1 MRIRNVAIAG
11 ALMLTVAACGDDGPS
26 EVSGTR
32 DDVRKVAAVKEVSH
46 KEKKT
51 KRVCASKKKDGS
63 CKSYKTVPDG
73 WKKVVDK
80 PGKPARWCVELDD
93 VNGDAG
99 KDDVW
104 YTVRQDDY
112 TKALFKAEDAGLK
125 FTPLREGC

>member
-11 ALMLTVAACGDDGPS
+11 ALVLTVAACGSDSDKP
-26 EVSGTR
+26 VSGTR
-32 DDVRKVAAVKEVSH
+32 DDVRKIAAVKEKSH
-46 KEKKT
+46 QEKKT
-51 KRVCASKKKDGS
+51 KRVCASKDKKGS

-73 WKKVVDK
+73 WKKVIDRHA
-80 PGKPARWCVELDD
+80 KPARYCVELDN

-125 FTPLREGC
+125 FTPLHEGC

>member
-11 ALMLTVAACGDDGPS
+11 ALMLTVAACGSSGPS
-26 EVSGTR
+26 EVSGSR
-32 DDVRKVAAVKEVSH
+32 DDVRKIAAVKEKSH
-46 KEKKT
+46 REKKT
-51 KRVCASKKKDGS
+51 KRVCASKNKSGS

-73 WKKVVDK
+73 WKKVIDRHAR
-80 PGKPARWCVELDD
+80 PARYCVELDN

-104 YTVRQDDY
+104 YTVQQADY

-125 FTPLREGC
+125 FTPLHDGC